1 MGAAAMK
8 DSVQTPRMQLAA
20 ETTDDFAS
28 YGAVQLDGGDLNMDE
43 KGVVNVTLKLNY
55 GNRQIM
61 ERAMVKH
68 PEIILIIYR
77 SGKQDPLLLP
87 TGRIIGHDSE
97 YGHNFS
103 IQLPPLEEKKY
114 TIRWGLKGSFS
125 EPTIN
130 SRTYALKRSVTE

>member
-1 MGAAAMK
+1 
-8 DSVQTPRMQLAA
+8 
-20 ETTDDFAS
+20 
-28 YGAVQLDGGDLNMDE
+28 
-43 KGVVNVTLKLNY
+43 
-55 GNRQIM
+55 M
-61 ERAMVKH
+61 ERAMAKH

-97 YGHNFS
+97 YWHNFRL
-103 IQLPPLEEKKY
+103 QLPPLEEKKY
-114 TIRWGLKGSFS
+114 TMRWGLKGSFS